1 MGENH
6 PILSK
11 KKAVM
16 VEKVLKLAVVLK
28 FDRFGQNN
36 EVVVELRVSWVSL
49 NLMNAILMAELLV
62 GMVANNWF
70 YS

>member
-1 MGENH
+1 MVAVEVSMGENH

-16 VEKVLKLAVVLK
+16 AEKVVKLAVVLK
-28 FDRFGQNN
+28 FDRFGQYN
-36 EVVVELRVSWVSL
+36 EVAVEIRVSWVSL

-62 GMVANNWF
+62 
-70 YS
+70 